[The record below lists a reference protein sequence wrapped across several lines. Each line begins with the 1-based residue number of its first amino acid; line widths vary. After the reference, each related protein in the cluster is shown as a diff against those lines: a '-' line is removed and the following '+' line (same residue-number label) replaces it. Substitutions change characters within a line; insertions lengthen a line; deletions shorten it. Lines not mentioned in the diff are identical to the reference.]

1 MEKKRTIKKPYKTGE
16 IPEIGDLVW
25 RHIASG
31 FEDEN
36 PKKDWGVVVKLW
48 VSSRGSWQLPII
60 YWARKRQAQKSLVAT
75 VQLKARAK

>member
-1 MEKKRTIKKPYKTGE
+1 LAKQPKRKPYKTGE

-25 RHIASG
+25 RHMESM

-48 VSSRGSWQLPII
+48 VSSRGGWQLPII
-60 YWARKRQAQKSLVAT
+60 YWARKGRAQKSLVVM
-75 VQLKARAK
+75 VQLEARA